1 MIQRDR
7 VIVMTVEQIKKPNNS
22 PKVHSFTINKIGR
35 DVSAEDERV
44 MLMDLFEDMRSDRLQ
59 HERKMARSL
68 EFAKSY
74 TCKD

>member
-7 VIVMTVEQIKKPNNS
+7 VIVMTVEQIKKTNNS

>member
-1 MIQRDR
+1 MLQRDR
-7 VIVMTVEQIKKPNNS
+7 VIVMTVEQIKKPDNS
-22 PKVHSFTINKIGR
+22 RKVHSFTINKVPQTI
-35 DVSAEDERV
+35 SAEDERV